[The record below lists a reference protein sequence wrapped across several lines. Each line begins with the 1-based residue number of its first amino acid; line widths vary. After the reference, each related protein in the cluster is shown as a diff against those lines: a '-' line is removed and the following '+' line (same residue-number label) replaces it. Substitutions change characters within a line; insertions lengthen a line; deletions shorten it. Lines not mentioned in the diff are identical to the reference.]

1 MDLLNDYY
9 PLCQANPDTSE
20 LSDSELSE
28 REEYIRTL
36 TKRSGNRKL
45 TFDDWN
51 IKYSD
56 DLWYMWCNLKEYTEG
71 TKLLNKMEYHSFCS
85 MVYENSSKN

>member
-1 MDLLNDYY
+1 MDILNEFY
-9 PLCQANPDTSE
+9 PLYPPNPEKDD

-36 TKRSGNRKL
+36 TKRGTRQL
-45 TFDDWN
+45 TFDDWC

-56 DLWYMWCNLKEYTEG
+56 DTWYMWCNLKEYSEG
-71 TKLLNKMEYHSFCS
+71 SNLLNKMDYASFCS
-85 MVYENSSKN
+85 FAYENSSKN